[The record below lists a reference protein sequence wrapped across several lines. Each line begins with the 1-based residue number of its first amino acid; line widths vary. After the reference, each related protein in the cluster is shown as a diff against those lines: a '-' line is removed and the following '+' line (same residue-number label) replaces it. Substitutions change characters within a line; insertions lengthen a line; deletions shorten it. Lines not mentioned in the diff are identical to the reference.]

1 MGSSSESSEVALSP
15 LSDRCTVGKT
25 TTLHVHRTF
34 YTFLCRFCTTTTW
47 NCLISLFME
56 NVKKRRRNFILFLNL
71 NMFLKNSTPATF
83 AYIWQSKW
91 AGIIAIKTKRT
102 QIHFWSDIFAA
113 VMSSDRKVPFDGA
126 AHDSFRKTWND
137 NWHFITSTKT
147 QYSFTDFAG
156 ELWKKRNTTPTWL
169 QLNILSFCEKA
180 WHKCRPIKARHLQ
193 KCDFKTKTKDRAAS
207 RLAMGL

>member
-1 MGSSSESSEVALSP
+1 
-15 LSDRCTVGKT
+15 
-25 TTLHVHRTF
+25 
-34 YTFLCRFCTTTTW
+34 
-47 NCLISLFME
+47 ME
-56 NVKKRRRNFILFLNL
+56 NVKKPRRNFILFLNL
-71 NMFLKNSTPATF
+71 NMFLKNSTLVAF